1 MYARLLLDSRSWDL
15 PMSYNPIIVTLS
27 FLQPFFF
34 NGLKKELC
42 FSDSALSLRSRNPIR
57 AFSIYPSYKPR
68 SIERPIFFEKTGHEA
83 TWDSQGR

>member
-1 MYARLLLDSRSWDL
+1 
-15 PMSYNPIIVTLS
+15 MSYNPIIVTLS

-42 FSDSALSLRSRNPIR
+42 FSDYAGSLRPRNPIR
-57 AFSIYPSYKPR
+57 AFSLYSSYTPR
-68 SIERPIFFEKTGHEA
+68 SIERPIFFEKTGRSA